1 MDFVFSDFG
10 SAFKTVNGY
19 ELAQSLSPAVERDTL
34 KMIWKAT
41 NHHQA
46 KDYLRRNLKRETHI
60 PNKELDAW
68 TEVFYHYWLAVGA
81 ILAVQ
86 GDIIAAGTVSH
97 PLYFLRTLIS
107 DRVLAFMDQSIR
119 GLEGP
124 FDQLDQ
130 GIPQCWIWRLDDTM
144 SLRCREV
151 PSSICNQGR
160 QRPQLEAY

>member
-10 SAFKTVNGY
+10 SAFKTANGY

-60 PNKELDAW
+60 SNKELDAW

-86 GDIIAAGTVSH
+86 GEVIAAGTVS
-97 PLYFLRTLIS
+97 PLCLSLALDMLIS
-107 DRVLAFMDQSIR
+107 DLVLAIMD
-119 GLEGP
+119 
-124 FDQLDQ
+124 
-130 GIPQCWIWRLDDTM
+130 
-144 SLRCREV
+144 
-151 PSSICNQGR
+151 
-160 QRPQLEAY
+160 